1 MNIPWIFPIREGETP
16 PNPDIPALRKSCV
29 WGGCLVVATM
39 TLLGPA
45 TLEAQRIEWIQ
56 KSSRRGE
63 LPPPS
68 DSTQQTA
75 AVVGDFDGDGLND
88 FIIGCRQK
96 APALIWYRR
105 KAEGWDRMV
114 IDRDYLTIEAGGAVH
129 DIDGDGDLDLVMGGD
144 YQSNKLWWWENPA
157 PNFDPEVS
165 WKRRTIKK
173 DGKTQHHDQ
182 VFGDFLGTGKAQ
194 LAFWNQQ
201 AKTIFLAEIPPNPR
215 ELDAWP
221 LRPIYSGDGGEG
233 NRATFKYPEGMSA
246 YDVDGDGQVDLLAGN
261 TWFKHLG
268 EGNFRAIRI
277 ADIGGLI
284 FAAKFKPG
292 KYPQIVIAPG
302 DGIGPL
308 RFYECRGDPTNPSD
322 WTGRDLLERDVVH
335 GHSLQIGDINGD
347 GRLDIFAA
355 EMAKWSRADAPPD
368 NPDATA
374 WIFFG
379 LGNGQF
385 VKTVFLQREGWH
397 EARLADLDGDGDLDL
412 LNKPYT
418 WDTPRIDVWLQNGT
432 GPAKP
437 RQLPAP

>member
-1 MNIPWIFPIREGETP
+1 MQMLDFNSRLQS
-16 PNPDIPALRKSCV
+16 ALRKCARGSLL
-29 WGGCLVVATM
+29 LVAVL
-39 TLLGPA
+39 TLSVPG
-45 TLEAQRIEWIQ
+45 TLEAQRIQWIL
-56 KSSRRGE
+56 KSSTRGE
-63 LPPPS
+63 LPLPGE
-68 DSTQQTA
+68 STQQTA
-75 AVVGDFDGDGLND
+75 AVVGDFDGDGSND

-105 KAEGWDRMV
+105 QAGGWDRMV
-114 IDRDYLTIEAGGAVH
+114 IERDYLPVEAGGAVH
-129 DIDGDGDLDLVMGGD
+129 DLDGDGDLDLVMGGD
-144 YQSNKLWWWENPA
+144 YQSNELWWWENPA
-157 PNFDPEVS
+157 PNFSPDVS
-165 WKRRTIKK
+165 WKRKTIKRT
-173 DGKTQHHDQ
+173 GKTQHHDQ
-182 VFGDFLGTGKAQ
+182 VFGDFLGTGKPQ

-201 AKTIFLAEIPPNPR
+201 AKTIFLAEIPPDPR
-215 ELDAWP
+215 TLDAWP
-221 LRPIYSGDGGEG
+221 LRAVYLGDGGEG
-233 NRATFKYPEGMSA
+233 NRETFKYPEGMSA
-246 YDVDGDGQVDLLAGN
+246 CDVDADGQVDLLAGN

-268 EGNFRAIRI
+268 DGKFKAIRI

-284 FAAKFKPG
+284 VAAKFKPD

-308 RFYECRGDPTNPSD
+308 RFYECQGDPVNPGD
-322 WTGRDLLERDVVH
+322 WTGRDLLDREVVH
-335 GHSLQIGDINGD
+335 GHSLQVGDINGD

-368 NPDATA
+368 NPNAIA

-432 GPAKP
+432 GPVKAQ
-437 RQLPAP
+437 RLPAP